1 MSLFD
6 FFRSRASAPV
16 ARERLK
22 VLLAHERT
30 FGGRSDLIEV
40 LREDILAVI
49 SRHVTVEPGNVQVG
63 MKCDSAV
70 STLKIDI
77 EILASTD
84 APLVIGS

>member
-6 FFRSRASAPV
+6 FFRSRSSAPV

-22 VLLAHERT
+22 VLLAHERA
-30 FGGRSDLIEV
+30 FGGRSDLIDV

-49 SRHVTVEPGNVQVG
+49 SRHVTVEPDNVQVG